1 MATKPKKTTPKKK
14 APIKK
19 TSSKRVTSNKKAP
32 AKRRSKK
39 SSKNTSNFKRNSLVF
54 LSLVFMV
61 LLIAFGYFWGQKSNL
76 ATKDKVVVH
85 KEKKQEKKR
94 VVKKVENKRVV
105 KKPVA
110 KAKKEPRVVKKE
122 ALKKVQIVK
131 EKVVQIKKTNASNRK
146 NLALAYRGKR
156 AKLVIIIDD
165 VHTKT
170 QINAIK
176 ALHMKVTPS
185 IFPPYKLAANSHLLA
200 RGLKHYMVHL
210 PMESSNIKFNRQYKT
225 LKTSFSKKR
234 IQARVKEIRMLFP
247 TAKYINNHTGS
258 VFTADYR
265 SMYILYKALRQ
276 EGFVFIDSMTTG
288 FSKVKQIAHDF
299 GDAYVARDTFI
310 DNEHTVSAIHKQ
322 LRQAVKLA
330 KKNGYAIVIGHP
342 HPTTIKALGS
352 AKNIFKGIDLVYI
365 DEIYR

>member
-1 MATKPKKTTPKKK
+1 
-14 APIKK
+14 
-19 TSSKRVTSNKKAP
+19 
-32 AKRRSKK
+32 
-39 SSKNTSNFKRNSLVF
+39 
-54 LSLVFMV
+54 

-94 VVKKVENKRVV
+94 VVKKVEEKRVV

-110 KAKKEPRVVKKE
+110 KAKKESRVVKKE
-122 ALKKVQIVK
+122 AVKKVQTVKKRVVK

-165 VHTKT
+165 VHTKA

-210 PMESSNIKFNRQYKT
+210 PMESSNAKFNKQYKT
-225 LKTSFSKKR
+225 LKTTFTKKR
-234 IQARVKEIRMLFP
+234 IEARVKEIRILFP
-247 TAKYINNHTGS
+247 TAKYVNNHTGS
-258 VFTADYR
+258 VFTSNYKA
-265 SMYILYKALRQ
+265 MNILYKALRK
-276 EGFVFIDSMTTG
+276 EGFAFVDSLTTG
-288 FSKVKQIAHDF
+288 SSRVKQIAHNF

-310 DNEHTVSAIHKQ
+310 DNVHSVAAIHKQ
-322 LRQAVKLA
+322 LRQAVRLA
-330 KKNGYAIVIGHP
+330 KKNGYAVVIGHP
-342 HPTTIKALGS
+342 HPSTLKALAS
-352 AKNIFKGIDLVYI
+352 AKNIFNGVELVYI